1 MSRRDVPVTA
11 RFGRF
16 LLDAHRHELLAD
28 GEPVRIGSRALDVL
42 IVLAAANGDL
52 VTKDELMSRVWPGA
66 VVEENTLQFHISAL
80 RKALGPDRD
89 FIKTISGHGYRFI
102 PSAACSRP
110 FGSGQRCGA
119 LRKRTESRTA

>member
-1 MSRRDVPVTA
+1 MSRHEVPVTA

-52 VTKDELMSRVWPGA
+52 VTKDELMSRVWPGV

-89 FIKTISGHGYRFI
+89 FIKTISGRG
-102 PSAACSRP
+102 
-110 FGSGQRCGA
+110 
-119 LRKRTESRTA
+119 

>member
-1 MSRRDVPVTA
+1 
-11 RFGRF
+11 
-16 LLDAHRHELLAD
+16 
-28 GEPVRIGSRALDVL
+28 
-42 IVLAAANGDL
+42 
-52 VTKDELMSRVWPGA
+52 MSRVWPGV

-89 FIKTISGHGYRFI
+89 FTKTISGRGYRFI

-119 LRKRTESRTA
+119 LRKRTESRTACGMGWQSRALQRRFERGCCTRQLDPKGTV

>member
-52 VTKDELMSRVWPGA
+52 VTKDELMSRV
-66 VVEENTLQFHISAL
+66 
-80 RKALGPDRD
+80 
-89 FIKTISGHGYRFI
+89 
-102 PSAACSRP
+102 
-110 FGSGQRCGA
+110 
-119 LRKRTESRTA
+119 